1 MAKDDG
7 SEMVTWTGH
16 GTGHQLE
23 QRRRDVGS
31 IFCCTS
37 STTGNKLA
45 FLNNI
50 VGVFEYDA
58 DKMGNSEK
66 YGSGNRTLTSYN
78 SILYHSL
85 FFYYLVASI
94 SYKLLFA
101 CCKLYQIVISRR
113 SSCKMY
119 ELEES
124 D

>member
-16 GTGHQLE
+16 GIGHQLE
-23 QRRRDVGS
+23 QRRRDIGS
-31 IFCCTS
+31 IFCRTS

-50 VGVFEYDA
+50 VRVFEYDA

-85 FFYYLVASI
+85 FFYYLVPVFHTN
-94 SYKLLFA
+94 YYLHVVN
-101 CCKLYQIVISRR
+101 YTR
-113 SSCKMY
+113 SSSLY
-119 ELEES
+119 VYPWSLE
-124 D
+124 